1 MDPNIIA
8 PGRHEPLRIG
18 AIGAGLAMERLH
30 WPALS
35 RLRHHVVPI
44 AFAEPNDASAAR
56 FQGETGL
63 PGSARYP
70 DYRQMLDRADVDA
83 VVILLPIPMLHDAAK
98 ASLEAGKHVFCEK
111 PPGGDLDRAQ
121 EFLGLERAHPDR
133 ILFVAEN
140 FFYRDD
146 LRLARF
152 HLDQGVLGR
161 VHSLSWRISGQY
173 VPRAG
178 TFSSTPWRHQPGYRG
193 GPHLD
198 GGIHMM
204 AAMRLLLG
212 DVAKV
217 HGLIQHANSQMGGP
231 STFVLNLAFAS
242 GTVGNYS
249 AIHPEIVVPPDDN
262 GLRLYGDAGTMT
274 LTPPYVQETRGF
286 DVHDINGSGQS
297 WRVSRT
303 SSASVDGG
311 YVNEWLDFV
320 AAVRTGSNFVG
331 SVAQSVMNM
340 VPLLRGL
347 DSAESGGEV
356 DLRAN
361 SPLEISASSVPLW
374 VPTGGD
380 GLFHGLDIV
389 ETRTE
394 GST

>member
-1 MDPNIIA
+1 MDPNILA
-8 PGRHEPLRIG
+8 AGQHEPLRIG

-35 RLRHHVVPI
+35 RLRNHVNPT
-44 AFAEPNDASAAR
+44 AFAEPNDDSAAR

-63 PGSARYP
+63 PASARYA
-70 DYRQMLDRADVDA
+70 DYHQMLDRADIDA
-83 VVILLPIPMLHDAAK
+83 VVILLPIPMLYEAAK

-111 PPGGDLDRAQ
+111 PPGGDLTRAQ
-121 EFLGLERAHPDR
+121 EFLELERAHPDK

-146 LRLARF
+146 LRLARL
-152 HLDQGVLGR
+152 HLDRGVIGR
-161 VHSLSWRISGQY
+161 VHSMSWRISGQY

-193 GPHLD
+193 GTHLD

-217 HGLIQHANSQMGGP
+217 HGLVQHANSQMGGP
-231 STFVLNLAFAS
+231 STFVLNLAFAN

-249 AIHPEIVVPPDDN
+249 AIHPEIVVPPDDTR
-262 GLRLYGDAGTMT
+262 LRIFGDAGTLT
-274 LTPPYVQETRGF
+274 LTPPYVQESRGF
-286 DVHDINGSGQS
+286 DVHDANCSAQS
-297 WRVSRT
+297 WRVSRH
-303 SSASVDGG
+303 SGDSLDGG
-311 YVNEWLDFV
+311 YVNEWFDFV
-320 AAVRTGSNFVG
+320 TAVRTGSSYVG
-331 SVAQSVMNM
+331 TVSQSVMNM

-356 DLRAN
+356 DLRTD

-374 VPTGGD
+374 VPTTTG
-380 GLFHGLDIV
+380 GLFHGLDIL
-389 ETRTE
+389 ETRT
-394 GST
+394 

>member
-1 MDPNIIA
+1 
-8 PGRHEPLRIG
+8 
-18 AIGAGLAMERLH
+18 
-30 WPALS
+30 
-35 RLRHHVVPI
+35 
-44 AFAEPNDASAAR
+44 
-56 FQGETGL
+56 
-63 PGSARYP
+63 
-70 DYRQMLDRADVDA
+70 
-83 VVILLPIPMLHDAAK
+83 
-98 ASLEAGKHVFCEK
+98 
-111 PPGGDLDRAQ
+111 
-121 EFLGLERAHPDR
+121 
-133 ILFVAEN
+133 
-140 FFYRDD
+140 
-146 LRLARF
+146 
-152 HLDQGVLGR
+152 
-161 VHSLSWRISGQY
+161 
-173 VPRAG
+173 
-178 TFSSTPWRHQPGYRG
+178 
-193 GPHLD
+193 
-198 GGIHMM
+198 MM

-262 GLRLYGDAGTMT
+262 RLRLYGDAGTMT
-274 LTPPYVQETRGF
+274 LTPPYVQESRGF